1 MKKMLIILAII
12 LLPSLSLASFSVKFQ
27 NTFGKKMFY
36 FFYWIDHPFGWSAP
50 ANMAGGELEA
60 SEVLHL
66 DSSFKQGKYRV
77 VWRDK
82 GTWKNE
88 MSIKVEPDVSSITIS
103 PEKIKF

>member
-1 MKKMLIILAII
+1 MKKFLIILLIL
-12 LLPSLSLASFSVKFQ
+12 LLPSLSLANFSVRFE
-27 NTFGKKMFY
+27 NTFDKKMFY
-36 FFYWIDHPFGWSAP
+36 FFYWVDHPFGWPAP

-66 DSSFKQGKYRV
+66 DSSYKQGNYRV

-88 MSIKVEPDVSSITIS
+88 MSIKVEPDVTSIIIS
-103 PEKIKF
+103 PEKIEF